1 MDRVQL
7 LKRIESAWN
16 ELTSSYAGL
25 SEDEML
31 EPSVA
36 GGWSIKDIITH
47 VTIWEGE
54 TLTHLPH
61 ILAGEKP
68 PLYSV
73 TYGGIDAFNAQRL
86 EQAQRLSLAEV
97 LRQRD
102 ETHQQLLTFLQ
113 GAPEDQLTRE
123 TRFRRRL
130 RFDTYGHY
138 REHTK
143 MIRQW
148 RTG

>member
-1 MDRVQL
+1 MDRAQL
-7 LKRIESAWN
+7 LKRVDSAWN
-16 ELTSSYAGL
+16 DLIASYTGL
-25 SEDEML
+25 SDAEML

-36 GGWSIKDIITH
+36 GGWSIKDVIAH
-47 VTIWEGE
+47 VTTWENE

-73 TYGGIDAFNAQRL
+73 THGGIDAFNAQQI
-86 EQAQRLSLAEV
+86 EQAQGLSLAEV

-102 ETHQQLLTFLQ
+102 ETHQRLLVFLQ
-113 GAPEDQLTRE
+113 DAPEDQLARE

-143 MIRQW
+143 MMRQW
-148 RTG
+148 RAE